1 MKTHFRRGR
10 AIGSAPDCKSVVGSS
25 VGVRL
30 PLSPPKLVALA
41 ILVWAALI
49 PNAEADDDLFWY
61 AYPMPQAYLY
71 VQDPLRYALW
81 SAHYGD
87 RQAYVPARYPIYSSV
102 VLHHDRSRLRRRECE
117 IRIRAGHRQ

>member
-1 MKTHFRRGR
+1 MHFRRGR

-49 PNAEADDDLFWY
+49 PNAEAQSDAFWY

-71 VQDPLRYALW
+71 VQDPVQYALW

-87 RQAYVPARYPIYSSV
+87 RQARVPIGYPIYTPV
-102 VLHHDRSRLRRRECE
+102 VRHHDRSRFRRRACE
-117 IRIRAGHRQ
+117 VRILSALR